1 MAMDTTTAVVA
12 TGIVVFAGQW
22 AKKDEGPSIKL
33 VVGGTVLA
41 VMLSVM
47 SQADEKLASQFAVL
61 ILVSALLLYAVPIAK
76 KLGYAK

>member
-1 MAMDTTTAVVA
+1 MAIDTTTAVVA

-33 VVGGTVLA
+33 VGGGTVLA
-41 VMLSVM
+41 VILSVM

-61 ILVSALLLYAVPIAK
+61 ILVSALLIYAVPIAK
-76 KLGYAK
+76 KLGYSK

>member
-1 MAMDTTTAVVA
+1 MALDTTTAVVA

-47 SQADEKLASQFAVL
+47 SQADEKLASQFASLVL
-61 ILVSALLLYAVPIAK
+61 VAALLKYAIPIAK
-76 KLGYAK
+76 KLGYTK